1 MNIKDKVEEIVK
13 KVTSDDELQEQFIE
27 SPIATIEKVAGV
39 NLPDDVVEKIE
50 DAIKTKLKMDKVS
63 GALGSLKKLF

>member
-1 MNIKDKVEEIVK
+1 MNIKDKIEEIVK
-13 KVTSDDELQEQFIE
+13 KVTSDDDLIEQFQK

-50 DAIKTKLKMDKVS
+50 DTIKAKLNMDKLS
-63 GALGSLKKLF
+63 GALGSIKKLF